1 MSCPTAAERV
11 RTLVQG
17 RLPGLLFL
25 EGAKAPI
32 PVRHGTGHTGQPLL
46 LVPVGGMLHLALRTH
61 RGPVAPGAVLRV
73 DDVTP
78 SAGAPSL
85 GRARISGRLHAVAP
99 AGSPAAAL
107 EFAEANP
114 LPSLLGVGTDA
125 VLYRLLVDGAGLE
138 TGTGGGPVDPVE
150 YLTAEPDPLH
160 EAERDLLLD
169 LADHHGEQ
177 LEPWFRRA
185 LHGAGIHAERPRA
198 ARLDRYGFVVDT
210 GRPLPGRRRW
220 VRLEFTHPLDTVD
233 DLARLL
239 HPVLFHQVSDV
250 AMPCCDH
257 HHAPEP

>member
-1 MSCPTAAERV
+1 MSCPSPAERA

-25 EGAKAPI
+25 EGAAAPL
-32 PVRHGTGHTGQPLL
+32 PVRHGTGRSGQPLL
-46 LVPVGGMLHLALRTH
+46 LVPVGGRLYLSLRTH

-85 GRARISGRLHAVAP
+85 GRVRVSGRLHAVPPSEA
-99 AGSPAAAL
+99 AAAAL

-125 VLYRLLVDGAGLE
+125 VLYRLLVDGVGLE
-138 TGTGGGPVDPVE
+138 TETGGGPVDTVA

-185 LHGAGIHAERPRA
+185 LHGAGIHADHPRA
-198 ARLDRYGFVVDT
+198 VRLDRYGIVVDT

-220 VRLEFTHPLDTVD
+220 VRLEFTHPLDTVE
-233 DLARLL
+233 DLAQLL
-239 HPVLFHQVSDV
+239 HPVLFHQVSEF
-250 AMPCCDH
+250 ATPCCDH
-257 HHAPEP
+257 RHAPEP